1 MKKFEKM
8 RGMISVPREPKR
20 NPEKAGSPRRWAC
33 RDGMVP
39 PGVGPMFGSSAMNTN
54 TLERRRAAQQAR
66 ADALTGQLA
75 IEEAKQ
81 ATEQH
86 LRLGRLL
93 DDRLAE
99 QSEADRAREFRDLET
114 RASKRD
120 RLKLEQHPLRPSSLA
135 KMGDEK
141 EASKPAGA

>member
-8 RGMISVPREPKR
+8 RGMISVRGETKR
-20 NPEKAGSPRRWAC
+20 NPEKAGRPRRWAC

-39 PGVGPMFGSSAMNTN
+39 PGASPMFGSSEMNTD

-93 DDRLAE
+93 DDRLADLG
-99 QSEADRAREFRDLET
+99 EADRAREFRDLEG

-120 RLKLEQHPLRPSSLA
+120 RLKLEQHPLRPVGLPKLA
-135 KMGDEK
+135 DEK
-141 EASKPAGA
+141 EASKPS

>member
-1 MKKFEKM
+1 
-8 RGMISVPREPKR
+8 
-20 NPEKAGSPRRWAC
+20 
-33 RDGMVP
+33 
-39 PGVGPMFGSSAMNTN
+39 MNTN
-54 TLERRRAAQQAR
+54 SLERRRAAQQAR

-86 LRLGRLL
+86 LRLGRLF

-99 QSEADRAREFRDLET
+99 LGVADRAREFRDLEA

-120 RLKLEQHPLRPSSLA
+120 RLKLEQHPPRPA
-135 KMGDEK
+135 KLPKMADEK
-141 EASKPAGA
+141 EASKPAGH

>member
-1 MKKFEKM
+1 
-8 RGMISVPREPKR
+8 
-20 NPEKAGSPRRWAC
+20 
-33 RDGMVP
+33 
-39 PGVGPMFGSSAMNTN
+39 MNTN

-93 DDRLAE
+93 DDRLADLG
-99 QSEADRAREFRDLET
+99 EADRAREFRDFEG

-120 RLKLEQHPLRPSSLA
+120 RLKLEQHPLRPASLPKLA
-135 KMGDEK
+135 DEK
-141 EASKPAGA
+141 PAQ